1 MTAGL
6 VEPKNFEF
14 RKQEGTGFQDHVMET
29 EEKSFQL
36 AAKCDEDGGK
46 WTVYESLCPMVEQN
60 DLSRVL
66 FQIQNGA
73 FEVC

>member
-1 MTAGL
+1 
-6 VEPKNFEF
+6 
-14 RKQEGTGFQDHVMET
+14 MET

-36 AAKCDEDGGK
+36 AATRDEDGGK

-66 FQIQNGA
+66 F
-73 FEVC
+73 